1 MDRVYQE
8 IIRLV
13 LEPQWEFRFEPT
25 SYGFRPRRGVH
36 DAVERIFNNI
46 RNGKWCYVFEG
57 DFVRQEVS
65 LSSF

>member
-8 IIRLV
+8 MIRLS

-25 SYGFRPRRGVH
+25 SYGFRPKRRAHDAMARIFHNVRRGNWV
-36 DAVERIFNNI
+36 
-46 RNGKWCYVFEG
+46 YVFEG